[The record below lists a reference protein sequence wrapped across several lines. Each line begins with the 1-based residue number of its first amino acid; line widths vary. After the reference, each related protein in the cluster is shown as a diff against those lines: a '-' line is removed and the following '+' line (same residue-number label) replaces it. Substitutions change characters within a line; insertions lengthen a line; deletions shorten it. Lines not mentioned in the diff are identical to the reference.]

1 MRIEGAG
8 YNLRIGGGGKQFGA
22 ISRVAESDDC
32 VMNVKK
38 SAVTDL
44 FRANLVIRGGQR
56 EHVAL
61 SANPNVSC
69 IGRGIK
75 TTITTLTNEA

>member
-22 ISRVAESDDC
+22 IWRCAESDDC
-32 VMNVKK
+32 VMKVQK
-38 SAVTDL
+38 SLVTDL
-44 FRANLVIRGGQR
+44 SRANLVRGGQN
-56 EHVAL
+56 EHAAL
-61 SANPNVSC
+61 RANPNASC